1 MQYTASSFS
10 ALTLDA
16 FGAIAAPRVERSAT
30 SLTTDPGDRVLT
42 DLVRPLWG
50 RARAAAAALRPLQ
63 QGRVTRYLQYMV
75 LTVLFLLG
83 ALFAAIARHP

>member
-1 MQYTASSFS
+1 
-10 ALTLDA
+10 
-16 FGAIAAPRVERSAT
+16 
-30 SLTTDPGDRVLT
+30 
-42 DLVRPLWG
+42 
-50 RARAAAAALRPLQ
+50 LRPLQ